1 MDVMLFWEQIRTFQD
16 AAATRR
22 AQIEMERPGKSRESV
37 YVKQLEPTGLK
48 HVQLQTPWKTTG
60 WNWNPKSHKSHALQR
75 IFPLPFVHNYRSI
88 SHFLF
93 CWCAWIN
100 SSKFEKHCLT
110 LEWRKQQ
117 IWYPVVNRCHTF
129 PSRCFVSQANSRYL
143 LLWCR
148 KQREEQMWC
157 SQRDHLKVYTNISWC
172 KQVFIDILKFL
183 KPDLRE
189 IRSTPVLKGPGNL
202 PLRRQKNARG
212 DDESNKG
219 KSNETYEVP
228 TGSGGIFGRQLGS
241 RRLGIVLRQMFFG
254 KWNDMKWD
262 VIPWYWCNDKTWKSW
277 LIQYSSSNLSGWKWT
292 GKRLQEKKQRLLAL
306 AKQKREEVAA
316 TAKSR
321 LRIWVCFW
329 NPLFFVTLDRK
340 DIIFSGSA
348 SRAFLFNLRRLIQ
361 WPLVPRKISG
371 FRKSSSKVKAT
382 RRFWRFFLPSYGPV
396 RLSWCRGSDFQ
407 DSDQL
412 EDYMVSTRKQKAL
425 WIGTWAFYFVQLDAV
440 VMSWKLLG
448 HCWLGTSSQSGCQRE
463 GAPRVNSLWNHKVSS
478 LSLFSSPFLAVRK
491 AKRRFFKVDPNVCGF
506 EFKCPISL

>member
-1 MDVMLFWEQIRTFQD
+1 MQTSFHRYLEVSKTRSQGNQVHARFERTW
-16 AAATRR
+16 
-22 AQIEMERPGKSRESV
+22 KS
-37 YVKQLEPTGLK
+37 
-48 HVQLQTPWKTTG
+48 
-60 WNWNPKSHKSHALQR
+60 
-75 IFPLPFVHNYRSI
+75 
-88 SHFLF
+88 
-93 CWCAWIN
+93 
-100 SSKFEKHCLT
+100 SSKAPEK
-110 LEWRKQQ
+110 RPRRRRIQQ
-117 IWYPVVNRCHTF
+117 GKI
-129 PSRCFVSQANSRYL
+129 
-143 LLWCR
+143 
-148 KQREEQMWC
+148 
-157 SQRDHLKVYTNISWC
+157 QRD
-172 KQVFIDILKFL
+172 
-183 KPDLRE
+183 LRGAN
-189 IRSTPVLKGPGNL
+189 RF
-202 PLRRQKNARG
+202 RG
-212 DDESNKG
+212 DFWAAI
-219 KSNETYEVP
+219 
-228 TGSGGIFGRQLGS
+228 GITAVGDRFKAG
-241 RRLGIVLRQMFFG
+241 MFFG

-382 RRFWRFFLPSYGPV
+382 RPFWHFFLPSYGPV

-425 WIGTWAFYFVQLDAV
+425 WIGTWAFYFVQVDAV